1 MTHPVSSQGNQT
13 RSNLLKLGA
22 AHFLEVLV
30 IFSLLGGVLFLAA
43 GRLDWWEAWI
53 LLAIYFLIAE
63 GAGLWMLRYD
73 PQLLKERDQA
83 VMKSNV
89 KTWDRIMTA
98 LNLLLTLSLFAM
110 LGLDGGRFHW
120 SPVPLAVRCLG
131 GLAALS
137 SFGMSLWASR
147 VNTYM
152 SAMVRIQ
159 QERGHQAIT
168 IGPYRY
174 VRHPM
179 YLGMCLLYIG
189 LPLIFNSWLG
199 LAVSGLMIAA
209 VVIRTALEDG
219 TLKRELP
226 GYAEYARLVRYRLL
240 PGVW

>member
-1 MTHPVSSQGNQT
+1 MSNPVSPQGNN
-13 RSNLLKLGA
+13 SGPNLVRLGA

-30 IFSLLGGVLFLAA
+30 IFSLLGGILFLAA

-53 LLAIYFLIAE
+53 LLAIYFLIAQ

-83 VMKSNV
+83 VMKTNV
-89 KTWDRIMTA
+89 KAWDRLMIT

-110 LGLDGGRFHW
+110 LGLDAGRFHW
-120 SPVPLAVRCLG
+120 SAVPLVVRCLG
-131 GLAALS
+131 GLAAFS
-137 SFGMSLWASR
+137 SFVLTLWASS

-159 QERGHQAIT
+159 QERGHQAVT

-174 VRHPM
+174 IRHPM
-179 YLGMCLLYIG
+179 YLGMCLLDIG

-199 LAVSGLMIAA
+199 LVVSGLMIAA
-209 VVIRTALEDG
+209 MVIRTALEDA

-226 GYAEYARLVRYRLL
+226 GYAEYASLVRYRLL

>member
-1 MTHPVSSQGNQT
+1 MSNLLSSNGNH
-13 RSNLLKLGA
+13 SKANLLKLGA
-22 AHFLEVLV
+22 AHFLEVLA
-30 IFSLLGGVLFLAA
+30 IFTLLGGVLFLAA

-53 LLAIYFLIAE
+53 LLAIYFLIAQ

-83 VMKSNV
+83 VMKTNV
-89 KTWDRIMTA
+89 KTWDRIMIT

-110 LGLDGGRFHW
+110 LGLDAGRFHW
-120 SPVPLAVRCLG
+120 SPVPLVVRCLG

-137 SFGMSLWASR
+137 SFGMTLWASS
-147 VNTYM
+147 VNTYL

-159 QERGHQAIT
+159 QERGQQAVT
-168 IGPYRY
+168 TGPYRY
-174 VRHPM
+174 IRHPM
-179 YLGMCLLYIG
+179 YLGMCLLDIG

-199 LAVSGLMIAA
+199 LAVSGLMIIA
-209 VVIRTALEDG
+209 VVIRTALEDR

-226 GYAEYARLVRYRLL
+226 GYAEYSQLVHYRLL